1 MVTFKLPFPTSGGTD
16 EWEKFF
22 QSEVLAKRDAHPCL
36 KSYHWRQENQ
46 AGGSCCTKASVINTF
61 KRQHPRCK
69 RSSNLWVFESK
80 RPTGDLQHL
89 TRPPISLLM

>member
-36 KSYHWRQENQ
+36 KSYHWRQEKSGWGQ
-46 AGGSCCTKASVINTF
+46 
-61 KRQHPRCK
+61 
-69 RSSNLWVFESK
+69 
-80 RPTGDLQHL
+80 
-89 TRPPISLLM
+89 LLHKSQRD